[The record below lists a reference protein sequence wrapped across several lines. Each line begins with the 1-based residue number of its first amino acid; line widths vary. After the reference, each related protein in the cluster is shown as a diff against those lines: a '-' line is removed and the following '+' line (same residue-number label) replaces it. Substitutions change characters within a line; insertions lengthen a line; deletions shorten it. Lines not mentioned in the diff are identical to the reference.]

1 MSDIEKINE
10 KCCGNGEGCGC
21 HEEIKENVSCG
32 CGECDCE
39 SHNSQ
44 DFTKE
49 SERPLSET
57 DTKLYNAASAILYA
71 SEELKSLNSMMSLTL
86 VSIADSILKHTEIDL
101 NNNQNKPVLSE
112 KVIKE
117 VDDLVNE
124 FCSSENL
131 LD

>member
-10 KCCGNGEGCGC
+10 KCCGNEGCGC
-21 HEEIKENVSCG
+21 CEET
-32 CGECDCE
+32 E
-39 SHNSQ
+39 SFEKIESSE
-44 DFTKE
+44 K

-101 NNNQNKPVLSE
+101 NNNQNKPILSE
-112 KVIKE
+112 KVVKE

>member
-10 KCCGNGEGCGC
+10 KCCGGNGEGCGC
-21 HEEIKENVSCG
+21 HEETTKTDSCG
-32 CGECDCE
+32 CGECD
-39 SHNSQ
+39 NSNQ

>member
-10 KCCGNGEGCGC
+10 KCCGGKGEDCGC
-21 HEEIKENVSCG
+21 HEEIKENVNCG
-32 CGECDCE
+32 CD
-39 SHNSQ
+39 NSNQ

-101 NNNQNKPVLSE
+101 NNNQNKPILSE